1 MKSSFLIKTKKLF
14 EPVDLTKGKPYKQI
28 LIFML
33 PILISYIFQQ
43 VYTISDAAIVGKYL
57 SAPEVSGVNV
67 VYSLIFIVLQF
78 AFGCSSGFSVV
89 TSNFAGE
96 KNEEGIRK
104 SFATQL
110 LLSLVISIIL
120 TISAVALIPALLS
133 YIDLKPTDGD
143 YQYAKLYLLVIYLGL
158 FTQVFYNLMVS
169 VLRSIGD
176 SLTSLL
182 FLIGSTILNIILD
195 FVCILVF
202 KWGVGGAAIA
212 TVFSQ
217 FVAFIACLIYSL
229 VKYPFFRVKLS
240 DFKMS
245 FRFIYEH
252 LKLGLPL
259 AFQFSILAI
268 GLITLEKAMVKF
280 DIGNS
285 AMDGVEIF
293 NCKLAYGAAVKFND
307 FLMCPLSALG
317 TACLS
322 YSGQNYGAKDVKRL
336 KDGLKQSLLLMLVIY
351 LILLVI
357 GVLCSINGAY
367 TSLFLSSE
375 NNNDRVRF
383 YASTY
388 MTIDSCMYF
397 SLGLLFIGRNY
408 LQGLG
413 KALYPFLAG
422 VCELIARVLIAEF
435 MPSLVDRANPYSDKA
450 FVAVCF
456 SDSMA
461 WILAFIV
468 LMIGIYIYIIRGKV
482 FKELEMQKEIYSLN
496 PTKKECKN

>member
-1 MKSSFLIKTKKLF
+1 MKLGIVSKVKKLF
-14 EPVDLTKGKPYKQI
+14 EPVDLTKNKPYKQL

-33 PILISYIFQQ
+33 PILISYLFQQ

-57 SAPEVSGVNV
+57 SAAEVSGVNV

-78 AFGCSSGFSVV
+78 AFGCSSGFSVI

-110 LLSLVISIIL
+110 LLSLIISIVL
-120 TISAVALIPALLS
+120 TIVAILLIPTLLA
-133 YIDLKPTDGD
+133 YIDLKPGNGD
-143 YQYAKLYLLVIYLGL
+143 YEYAKTYLLIIYLGL
-158 FTQVFYNLMVS
+158 FTQVFYNLIAS

-176 SLTSLL
+176 SLTPLL
-182 FLIGSTILNIILD
+182 FLIGSTILNIALD
-195 FVCILVF
+195 FICILF
-202 KWGVGGAAIA
+202 LKWGVAGAALA
-212 TVFSQ
+212 TIFSQ

-229 VKYPFFRVKLS
+229 IKYPFFRVKLS
-240 DFKMS
+240 DFKLS
-245 FRFIYEH
+245 SHFIFEH

-280 DIGNS
+280 DTGN
-285 AMDGVEIF
+285 ALVYGHEIF
-293 NCKLAYGAAVKFND
+293 DCKLAYGAAVKFND

-322 YSGQNYGAKDVKRL
+322 YAGQNYGAKDVIRL
-336 KDGLKQSLLLMLVIY
+336 KKGLKEAIILIFVIY
-351 LILLVI
+351 FILLII
-357 GVLCSINGAY
+357 GIALSINGTY
-367 TSLFLSSE
+367 TSLFLSDS
-375 NNNDRVRF
+375 NNNERVRF

-388 MTIDSCMYF
+388 MIIDSSLYF
-397 SLGLLFIGRNY
+397 LLGLLFIGRNY

-422 VCELIARVLIAEF
+422 VLELIARVMIAEF
-435 MPSLVDRANPYSDKA
+435 MPLIVDKNNPYSDKA
-450 FVAVCF
+450 FVSVCF
-456 SDSMA
+456 SDSLA
-461 WILAFIV
+461 WLFAFLILMV
-468 LMIGIYIYIIRGKV
+468 GIYIYIIKGKV
-482 FKELEMQKEIYSLN
+482 FKEIEAF
-496 PTKKECKN
+496 PKKIPEVK

>member
-1 MKSSFLIKTKKLF
+1 MKLNLSNSLKNLF
-14 EPVDLTKGKPYKQI
+14 KPVDLTTGKPYKQI

-33 PILISYIFQQ
+33 PILISYVFQQ

-78 AFGCSSGFSVV
+78 AFGCSSGFSVI
-89 TSNFAGE
+89 TSNYAGE

-104 SFATQL
+104 SFATQIF
-110 LLSLVISIIL
+110 LSLIISIIL
-120 TISAVALIPALLS
+120 TILAVFLIPPLLS
-133 YIDLKPTDGD
+133 YIDLKPTDAD
-143 YQYAKLYLLVIYLGL
+143 YQFAKTYLFIIYLGL

-176 SLTSLL
+176 SLTPLL

-202 KWGVGGAAIA
+202 KWGVAGAALA

-217 FVAFIACLIYSL
+217 FIAFIACLIYSL

-245 FRFIYEH
+245 LKFMYDH

-280 DIGNS
+280 DVGNS
-285 AMDGVEIF
+285 LLYGKEVF
-293 NCKLAYGAAVKFND
+293 NCKIAYGAAVKFND

-336 KDGLKQSLLLMLVIY
+336 KLGLKQALILMFIIY
-351 LILLVI
+351 LILVII
-357 GVLCSINGAY
+357 GVACSINGNY
-367 TSLFLSSE
+367 TELFLSSD

-388 MTIDSCMYF
+388 MIIDSCMYF

-413 KALYPFLAG
+413 KSLYPFLAG
-422 VCELIARVLIAEF
+422 ICELVGRVVIAEF
-435 MPSLVDRANPYSDKA
+435 MPSLVDKANPYSDA
-450 FVAVCF
+450 AYISVCF
-456 SDSMA
+456 SDSLA
-461 WILAFIV
+461 WIFAFLV
-468 LMIGIYIYIIRGKV
+468 LMIGIYIYIIKGKS
-482 FKELEMQKEIYSLN
+482 FKELEDLSKRNVQL
-496 PTKKECKN
+496 KNQN

>member
-1 MKSSFLIKTKKLF
+1 MKLNLTNSLKNLF
-14 EPVDLTKGKPYKQI
+14 KPVDLTTGKPYKQI

-33 PILISYIFQQ
+33 PILISYVFQQ

-78 AFGCSSGFSVV
+78 AFGCSSGFSVI
-89 TSNFAGE
+89 TSNYAGE

-104 SFATQL
+104 SFATQIF
-110 LLSLVISIIL
+110 LSLIISIIL
-120 TISAVALIPALLS
+120 TILAVFLIPPLLS
-133 YIDLKPTDGD
+133 YINLKPTDAD
-143 YQYAKLYLLVIYLGL
+143 YQFAKTYLFIIYLGL

-176 SLTSLL
+176 SLTPLL

-202 KWGVGGAAIA
+202 KWGVAGAALA
-212 TVFSQ
+212 TIFSQ
-217 FVAFIACLIYSL
+217 FIAFIACLIYSL

-245 FRFIYEH
+245 LKFMYDH

-268 GLITLEKAMVKF
+268 GLIALEKAMVKF
-280 DIGNS
+280 DVGNS
-285 AMDGVEIF
+285 LLYGKEVF
-293 NCKLAYGAAVKFND
+293 NCKIAYGAAVKFND

-336 KDGLKQSLLLMLVIY
+336 KLGLKQAIILMFIIYIILVI
-351 LILLVI
+351 I
-357 GVLCSINGAY
+357 GVTCSINVAY
-367 TSLFLSSE
+367 TGLFLSNE
-375 NNNDRVRF
+375 NNNIVR
-383 YASTY
+383 
-388 MTIDSCMYF
+388 
-397 SLGLLFIGRNY
+397 
-408 LQGLG
+408 
-413 KALYPFLAG
+413 K
-422 VCELIARVLIAEF
+422 
-435 MPSLVDRANPYSDKA
+435 
-450 FVAVCF
+450 
-456 SDSMA
+456 
-461 WILAFIV
+461 
-468 LMIGIYIYIIRGKV
+468 
-482 FKELEMQKEIYSLN
+482 FKI
-496 PTKKECKN
+496 

>member
-1 MKSSFLIKTKKLF
+1 MKLAMFNSIKNIFK
-14 EPVDLTKGKPYKQI
+14 PIDLTKGKPYKQI

-33 PILISYIFQQ
+33 PILISYVFQQ

-78 AFGCSSGFSVV
+78 AFGCSSGFSVI
-89 TSNFAGE
+89 TSNYAGE

-104 SFATQL
+104 SFATQIF
-110 LLSLVISIIL
+110 LSLIISIIL
-120 TISAVALIPALLS
+120 TILAVFLIPPLLS
-133 YIDLKPTDGD
+133 YINLKPTDAD
-143 YQYAKLYLLVIYLGL
+143 YQFAKTYLFIIYLGL

-176 SLTSLL
+176 SLTPLL

-202 KWGVGGAAIA
+202 KWGVAGAALA

-217 FVAFIACLIYSL
+217 FIAFIACLIYSL

-245 FRFIYEH
+245 LKFMYDH

-285 AMDGVEIF
+285 LLYGKEVF
-293 NCKLAYGAAVKFND
+293 NCKIAYGAAVKFND

-336 KDGLKQSLLLMLVIY
+336 KLGLKQALILMFIIY
-351 LILLVI
+351 LILVII
-357 GVLCSINGAY
+357 GVACSINGNY
-367 TSLFLSSE
+367 TELFLSSD

-388 MTIDSCMYF
+388 MIIDSCMYF

-413 KALYPFLAG
+413 KSLYPFLAG
-422 VCELIARVLIAEF
+422 ICELVGRVVIAEF
-435 MPSLVDRANPYSDKA
+435 MPSLVDKANPYSDRA
-450 FVAVCF
+450 YISVCF
-456 SDSMA
+456 SDSLA
-461 WILAFIV
+461 WIFAFLV
-468 LMIGIYIYIIRGKV
+468 LMIGIYIYIIKGKS
-482 FKELEMQKEIYSLN
+482 FKELEDLSKRNVQL
-496 PTKKECKN
+496 KNKN